1 MRDFLKTSAAVTVA
15 LLLVIFA
22 VTLMPQPVA
31 HAGQA
36 VGEQALL
43 KMRFINDG
51 VQALG
56 AGVLQAES
64 VSSLS
69 AAVASA
75 TRTSVATAPA
85 AGNIYIKGVVI
96 EKSAGGTGV
105 VTISE
110 GTGTNCGTNT
120 AVIVTFTNPVVTT
133 IPLSILTPTALRDVC
148 ITTEGAST
156 SARILYQ

>member
-1 MRDFLKTSAAVTVA
+1 MKDFLKTSAAMTLA
-15 LLLVIFA
+15 LLLVMVA
-22 VTLMPQPVA
+22 VTFMPQPVA
-31 HAGQA
+31 HAAQA

-56 AGVLQAES
+56 SGVLQAES
-64 VSSLS
+64 VSTLS

-75 TRTSVATAPA
+75 TRASVATAPA

-120 AVIVTFTNPVVTT
+120 AVIVTFTNPVVST
-133 IPLSILTPTALRDVC
+133 IPLGIQTPTALRDVC